1 MTRAR
6 HVMLDLETM
15 GTSPDA
21 AIVAIGAVTFE
32 PADGTCPA
40 RYFQPVQ
47 LETAVAAGGTIDPGT
62 VQWWMRQ
69 SDAARAVLQ
78 GGAPIVD
85 ALVGFAAWLAD
96 AADGDVQVW
105 GNGAD
110 FDNVILSRAYTRA
123 RMARPWRTYA
133 NRCYRT
139 AKNLRPEVPLHR
151 IGVHHHAADDAASQ
165 AMHLMA
171 IFRALGVK
179 P

>member
-1 MTRAR
+1 MNQAR

-32 PADGTCPA
+32 PADDTCPA
-40 RYFQPVQ
+40 RFYRAVQ
-47 LETAVAAGGTIDPGT
+47 LESAVAGGGLMDPGT

-69 SDAARAVLQ
+69 SDAARAVLH
-78 GGAPIVD
+78 GGLPIVD
-85 ALVGFAAWLAD
+85 ALIEFSAWLGDVAD
-96 AADGDVQVW
+96 TDVQVW
-105 GNGAD
+105 GNGAN

-123 RMARPWRTYA
+123 RMVRPWRTYA
-133 NRCYRT
+133 DRCYRT
-139 AKNLRPEVPLHR
+139 AKSLHPCVQMQR

-171 IFRALGVK
+171 IFRALRVQ